1 MIKKY
6 IGEKNMKFYEILME
20 EGKKDGVVKNVVGG
34 IIVNQN
40 NEFLLLTRKRDDFY
54 DGIDELPSGNM
65 EENETI
71 VEALTREIKEE
82 TNLNVERIEN
92 YINSFDYESRSGK
105 KSREYNFSVKVKNV
119 NNIKLSEHEC
129 YKWQSIEEV
138 RRNPKITKEIKFT
151 LEIYYFN
158 LIEHNISF

>member
-1 MIKKY
+1 
-6 IGEKNMKFYEILME
+6 MKFYEILME

-54 DGIDELPSGNM
+54 GGIDELPSGNM

-82 TNLNVERIEN
+82 TC
-92 YINSFDYESRSGK
+92 
-105 KSREYNFSVKVKNV
+105 RE
-119 NNIKLSEHEC
+119 
-129 YKWQSIEEV
+129 
-138 RRNPKITKEIKFT
+138 
-151 LEIYYFN
+151 
-158 LIEHNISF
+158 